1 MRIRIAVVLAMILAA
16 VLGLQ
21 IGAPD
26 PIRVATMFPF
36 LLLGPGIAW
45 VAINDRLGAGGYA
58 VVAVSVSLAF
68 SILIATLL
76 LFTQLWSPELGF
88 WLLVFAASI
97 GLFVTDK

>member
-1 MRIRIAVVLAMILAA
+1 MILAA

-26 PIRVATMFPF
+26 PIRVAAMLPF

-45 VAINDRLGAGGYA
+45 VSINDRLGAGGYA
-58 VVAVSVSLAF
+58 VVSVSVSLAF

-97 GLFVTDK
+97 GLFFTDK